1 MSKDTRSEPVKYL
14 RTKDGRFASPKGP
27 WIRNVEGF
35 TPEAIQRIHERIAKM
50 KVEKPNVP
58 PLYNGLIPSLRGR
71 IHR

>member
-1 MSKDTRSEPVKYL
+1 MSKDARFEPVKYL

-27 WIRNVEGF
+27 WINVANF
-35 TPEAIQRIHERIAKM
+35 TPEAVQRIHDRIAKM

-58 PLYNGLIPSLRGR
+58 PLFNGLIPSLRGR